1 MTHLIE
7 HTHPTVDVIVNDQ
20 QAIDVATR
28 LAKQFALSAAERD
41 SDRILPFVELD
52 LLSHSGLLAITV
64 PKRFGGAEVS
74 APTLARVIALLSAA
88 DGSIGQIPQNHFYA
102 LEVLR
107 VNGNEAQQ
115 QKLYREVLEGRRFG
129 NALAEFHTKAA
140 NLRTSRLTFDGTNYQ
155 ITGQKFYCTGALYAH
170 RIPTLVADEHGQD
183 FLVFVDQHAE
193 GIKIVDD
200 WSGFGQRTTGSGSV
214 YFDHVKVAAIDIIP
228 FGTAF
233 ERPTTVGPFAQL
245 MHAAIDTGIAQA
257 ALNESIDFIRTRA
270 RAWIDA
276 HVEQAQQDPLTI
288 YEIGHI
294 SVEVRATQS
303 LLNRAARL
311 VQIAQQD
318 PTSLT
323 IAAASIAV
331 AEARAQSTETS
342 LLASSKLIE
351 LGGSRASQRSDNL
364 DRFWRNAR
372 VHTLHDPVRWK
383 YHAIGNYYLNHVLP
397 PRRGTL

>member
-7 HTHPTVDVIVNDQ
+7 NALPTVHVIKDDQ
-20 QAIDVATR
+20 QAIEVATR
-28 LAKQFALSAAERD
+28 LAEQFALSSAERD
-41 SDRILPFVELD
+41 IERILPYVELD

-74 APTLARVIALLSAA
+74 AQTLATVIALLSAA

-107 VNGNEAQQ
+107 VNGTDAQQ
-115 QKLYREVLEGRRFG
+115 KKLYAEVLAGQRFG

-140 NLRTSRLTFDGTNYQ
+140 NLRTSRLVFDGENYS

-170 RIPTLVADEHGQD
+170 RIPTLVSDEHGQD
-183 FLVFVDQHAE
+183 FLVFVDQRAE
-193 GIKIVDD
+193 GVKIVDD

-214 YFDHVKVAAIDIIP
+214 YFDQVNVDAIDIIP
-228 FGTAF
+228 FNTAF

-257 ALNESIDFIRTRA
+257 ALHESIEFIRTRA

-288 YEIGHI
+288 YEIGNL

-311 VQIAQQD
+311 VQIAQQN
-318 PTSLT
+318 PTIQT
-323 IAAASIAV
+323 IADASIAV
-331 AEARAQSTETS
+331 AEARAQSTEVS
-342 LLASSKLIE
+342 LLAGSKLIE

-383 YHAIGNYYLNHVLP
+383 YHAIGNYYLNNILP